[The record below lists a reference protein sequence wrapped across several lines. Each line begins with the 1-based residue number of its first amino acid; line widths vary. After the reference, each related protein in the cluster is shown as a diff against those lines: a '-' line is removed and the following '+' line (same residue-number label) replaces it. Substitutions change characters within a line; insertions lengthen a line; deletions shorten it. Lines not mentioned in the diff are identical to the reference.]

1 MSDNKQHTHDEDNGS
16 DFDAIRWMVIDGEK
30 HLATLNLVTGN
41 NVYGEKVVT
50 YKKDQYRIWDPFRS
64 KLAGALKKG
73 LRKLPIT
80 NGTKVLYLGASTGTT
95 VSHISDIIGFSGI
108 VFAVEPAVRVAREL
122 IENVASKRRNVVP
135 IVEDARKPQSYFSVF
150 GKVDVVYCDIAQPDQ
165 TDIAIGNCRV
175 YLKPR
180 GAMLI
185 IIKTRSID
193 VTMEPKA
200 VIAQEAK
207 RLEENGFHI
216 DQIINLDP
224 FDKDHGIIYAIYYP
238 N

>member
-1 MSDNKQHTHDEDNGS
+1 MSDNKQHAHDEDKSS
-16 DFDAIRWMVIDGEK
+16 DFDVIRWMVIDGEK

-41 NVYGEKVVT
+41 NVYGEKIVR
-50 YKKDQYRIWDPFRS
+50 YKKDQYRISDPFRS

-95 VSHISDIIGFSGI
+95 VSHISDIIGFNGI

-180 GAMLI
+180 GALLI